1 MDELALRRDK
11 LIEEHLDDK
20 ENIEK
25 DYDRL
30 VEDWKNLQNTLKQ
43 KEEKLGEAGD
53 LQKFFKDLDIF
64 QVFENLFFIFI

>member
-1 MDELALRRDK
+1 MDELALRRDE
-11 LIEEHLDDK
+11 LIKEHPDDK

-30 VEDWKNLQNTLKQ
+30 MEDWKNLQNTLKQ

-64 QVFENLFFIFI
+64 QV

>member
-1 MDELALRRDK
+1 MDELALRRDE
-11 LIEEHLDDK
+11 LIKEHPDDK

-30 VEDWKNLQNTLKQ
+30 MEDWKNLQNTLKQ

-64 QVFENLFFIFI
+64 QVLKNEFYIFI